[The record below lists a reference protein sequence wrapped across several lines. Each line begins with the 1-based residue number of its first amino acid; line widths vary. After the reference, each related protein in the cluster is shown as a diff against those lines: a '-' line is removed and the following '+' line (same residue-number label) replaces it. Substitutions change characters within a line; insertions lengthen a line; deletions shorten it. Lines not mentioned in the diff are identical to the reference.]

1 MRSKHSILI
10 ISGLFLHT
18 VVFSQ
23 WVKSAGGTSADFA
36 RSIAV
41 DGSGNVY
48 VAGGYNGTADF
59 DPSSGTT
66 NLTPAGDTD
75 IFFAKYNSSGELT
88 WAKSLGGTSADEV
101 YSIVMDPHL

>member
-23 WVKSAGGTSADFA
+23 WVKSAGGTSADLA

-48 VAGGYNGTADF
+48 VAGVYNGTADF

-66 NLTPAGDTD
+66 NLTSVGQLD
-75 IFFAKYNSSGELT
+75 IFFANMIPTG
-88 WAKSLGGTSADEV
+88 
-101 YSIVMDPHL
+101 H